1 MHSSGLLVHLLA
13 CRQTRRNIVTGLF
26 EDKVVVVTGA
36 ASGIGRA
43 IALCAG
49 RHGARRVI
57 VGDLRNEP
65 LEGGEPTVAELERLG
80 TPAQFVR
87 VDVSDRAAVDAL
99 VASTD
104 DHGGVDVM
112 VCNAGVTLP
121 ADGPFVDVADFR
133 RLMAINVEG
142 VLLCAQAAAAQMQA
156 LGKPGSI
163 VLMSSMGGVRGT
175 AFTVAYST
183 SKGAIAN
190 MARALADGLGPSGI
204 RVNAVCPGVIDTHLI
219 RTTPDMTVAA
229 DAFVERTPLRRL
241 GRPDEVA
248 DAVVY
253 LGSDLSSFV
262 TGETHMVDGGLTAVI

>member
-1 MHSSGLLVHLLA
+1 MTGLL
-13 CRQTRRNIVTGLF
+13 

-43 IALCAG
+43 IALCVA

-57 VGDLRNEP
+57 VGDIRDEP
-65 LEGGEPTVAELERLG
+65 LEGGEPTVAQLERLG

-99 VASTD
+99 MASTD

-112 VCNAGVTLP
+112 VCNAGITLP
-121 ADGPFVDVADFR
+121 ADGPFVDADDFR
-133 RLMAINVEG
+133 RLMAINVDG
-142 VLLCAQAAAAQMQA
+142 VFLCAQAAAAQMQA
-156 LGKPGSI
+156 LGKPGTI

-190 MARALADGLGPSGI
+190 LARALADGLGPSGI
-204 RVNAVCPGVIDTHLI
+204 RVNAVCPGVIDTHLV

-229 DAFVERTPLRRL
+229 GAFVERTPLRRL
-241 GRPDEVA
+241 GRTDEVA

-253 LGSDLSSFV
+253 LASDLSSFV
-262 TGETHMVDGGLTAVI
+262 TGTTHMVDGGLTAVI

>member
-1 MHSSGLLVHLLA
+1 MAVGNSVEHAV
-13 CRQTRRNIVTGLF
+13 RQNVRPQSPDHRLTSATPARPRR
-26 EDKVVVVTGA
+26 ER
-36 ASGIGRA
+36 ASGTTRHERSDAQPCPHTVLCCTPKLTPTGSANRCIRA
-43 IALCAG
+43 
-49 RHGARRVI
+49 
-57 VGDLRNEP
+57 
-65 LEGGEPTVAELERLG
+65 
-80 TPAQFVR
+80 
-87 VDVSDRAAVDAL
+87 
-99 VASTD
+99 
-104 DHGGVDVM
+104 
-112 VCNAGVTLP
+112 
-121 ADGPFVDVADFR
+121 
-133 RLMAINVEG
+133 NVEG

-241 GRPDEVA
+241 GTPDEVA

>member
-1 MHSSGLLVHLLA
+1 M
-13 CRQTRRNIVTGLF
+13 TGLF

-43 IALCAG
+43 IALSAG

-112 VCNAGVTLP
+112 VCNAGITLP
-121 ADGPFVDVADFR
+121 ADGPFVDVDDFR

-190 MARALADGLGPSGI
+190 MARALAAGLGPSGI

-241 GRPDEVA
+241 GAPDEVA